1 MKRTRDV
8 EPAPQQPAAL
18 TGRFPP
24 GQSDWQSAEDWKP
37 GSLEAGRTQSSRQ
50 MSTVLSIC
58 VSDSNCRKI
67 RDP

>member
-37 GSLEAGRTQSSRQ
+37 GS
-50 MSTVLSIC
+50 
-58 VSDSNCRKI
+58 RKNSKLKANEYC
-67 RDP
+67 P